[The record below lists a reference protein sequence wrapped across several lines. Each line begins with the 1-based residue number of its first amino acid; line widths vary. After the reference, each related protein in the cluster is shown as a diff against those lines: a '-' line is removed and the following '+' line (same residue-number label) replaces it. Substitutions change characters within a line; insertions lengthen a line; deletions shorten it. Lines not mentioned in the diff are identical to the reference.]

1 MVADKAIY
9 DKSASSAALL
19 QLIQTQGGQVFSGN
33 TIEELAGKLADAYGL
48 YASAFIRTI
57 KDYNYAID
65 NKIAANLEVPR
76 AANPNKISTA
86 PFYAVAV
93 TPAVYHTFG
102 GLLINEKAQVLDVQ
116 KEPIPNLYACPPV
129 AGIFREVYG
138 GGIASAGTFGYIAG
152 KTAAKS

>member
-1 MVADKAIY
+1 MRKKQREVLHD
-9 DKSASSAALL
+9 
-19 QLIQTQGGQVFSGN
+19 QHWNGHIQRK
-33 TIEELAGKLADAYGL
+33 EYGL